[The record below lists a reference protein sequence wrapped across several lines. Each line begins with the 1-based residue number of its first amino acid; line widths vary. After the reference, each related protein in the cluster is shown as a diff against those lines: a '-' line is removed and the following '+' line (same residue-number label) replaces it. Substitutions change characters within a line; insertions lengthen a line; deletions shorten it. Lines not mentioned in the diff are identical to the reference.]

1 MHHLFDEER
10 KVHIF
15 LNIVSNCNG
24 FENGCLY
31 IYIYVCV
38 CICVSMWMHVW
49 YTIKI
54 NTAITTNHKDVCKHW
69 KRNQNLA
76 DLF

>member
-1 MHHLFDEER
+1 MVL
-10 KVHIF
+10 KMGV
-15 LNIVSNCNG
+15 
-24 FENGCLY
+24 Y
-31 IYIYVCV
+31 IYICVCV

-69 KRNQNLA
+69 KRTQNLA